1 MNITHMKNENKWML
15 AASIILAC
23 GACAAAY
30 FLIKKQQERSDKPP
44 KNAPQLD
51 IDNPGTQADFP
62 TSATESE
69 VG

>member
-1 MNITHMKNENKWML
+1 MKHKNFLLVGMGALVAGIATILFLKKRKEAEANE
-15 AASIILAC
+15 
-23 GACAAAY
+23 
-30 FLIKKQQERSDKPP
+30 KPP

-51 IDNPGTQADFP
+51 IENPGTQADFP